1 VNGLVLMTLGS
12 WRYYDHEVSVED
24 YYVSRAPEP
33 GLWVG
38 SGAAMLGVSGEVEEG
53 QLARLFDEGRH
64 PVSGAPL
71 GLPYR
76 HDSKR
81 TVVTGFALSFSPPK
95 SVSLVGAFG
104 DAVTAAE
111 VRAAHDRAVRAAVSF
126 LEDHAAFS
134 RTGRGGLFQV
144 DTRGFVAAVFTHQ
157 TSRAGD
163 PQLHS
168 HVLVANKVLCGDGR
182 WRSLD
187 GREMFAFQKAAGML
201 YNATLRVELSAR
213 LGVAWDVVDRN
224 GQADIDGVP
233 RGLIELFSKR
243 RHDVERRAA
252 QRIATLEAR
261 LGRGLTDSERA
272 EQYQRATY
280 ATRPDKTHDDE
291 TILGGRWRME
301 ADAAE
306 WDPDRWLPPTLAR
319 GGVSAERCPDVA
331 DPATVAEVVAELAEA
346 RSTWSRAEVAKAI
359 ARRLP
364 PGLGTG
370 AEAGREWIEATTAA
384 VLAHPEV
391 VTLSAP
397 LSAEGP
403 TGLRRRDGLP
413 GHERHGAPRHT
424 TRLTLAREGRVLD
437 ALVQGRH
444 AGVSVVPAAAVERA
458 ARAQRLGADQT
469 AALRRI
475 CQGGERLVCVVG
487 PAGAG
492 KTRMVRAARD
502 AGRSTVPRCGGWP
515 SPPSPPASWP
525 KKPGFPPTPWPSSF
539 TTPAA
544 PGTPPADS
552 APTKW

>member
-1 VNGLVLMTLGS
+1 MNGLVPMTVGS
-12 WRYYDHEVSVED
+12 WEYYDHEVSVGD

-33 GLWVG
+33 GVWVG
-38 SGAAMLGVSGEVEEG
+38 SGAAVLGVSGEVEAG

-64 PVSGAPL
+64 PDSGAPL

-95 SVSLVGAFG
+95 SVSLIGALG
-104 DAVTAAE
+104 DAETAAE
-111 VRAAHDRAVRAAVSF
+111 VRVAHDRAVQAALSF

-144 DTRGFVAAVFTHQ
+144 DTRGFVAAAFTHH

-182 WRSLD
+182 WRSVD
-187 GREMFAFQKAAGML
+187 GREMFAFQKSAGML

-213 LGVAWDVVDRN
+213 LGVAWETVDRN
-224 GQADIDGVP
+224 GQADIEGVP

-261 LGRGLTDSERA
+261 LGRALTDGERA

-280 ATRPDKTHDDE
+280 ATRPDKTHIDE
-291 TILGGRWRME
+291 TTLAGCWRME
-301 ADAAE
+301 AAAAG

-319 GGVSAERCPDVA
+319 DCLSAERCPDVA
-331 DPATVAEVVAELAEA
+331 DPATVAEIMAELAEA
-346 RSTWSRAEVAKAI
+346 HSTWSRAELAKAI

-364 PGLGTG
+364 PGLGTS

-384 VLAHPEV
+384 VLTDPEI
-391 VTLSAP
+391 VTLGSP
-397 LSAEGP
+397 LSAEVP
-403 TGLRRRDGLP
+403 AGLRRRDGLP

-424 TRLTLAREGRVLD
+424 TRLTLAREGKVLD
-437 ALVQGRH
+437 AFVRGRH
-444 AGVSVVPAAAVERA
+444 AAVAIVPTDTVERA
-458 ARAQRLGADQT
+458 ARRHRLGADQT
-469 AALRRI
+469 AAMRRI
-475 CQGGERLVCVVG
+475 CESGERLVCVVG

-492 KTRMVRAARD
+492 KTRMVRAAGEAW
-502 AGRSTVPRCGGWP
+502 AGEGTAVRGLAVSAV
-515 SPPSPPASWP
+515 
-525 KKPGFPPTPWPSSF
+525 
-539 TTPAA
+539 AA
-544 PGTPPADS
+544 GVLAEEAGIPADR
-552 APTKW
+552 